1 MSTDKKRVTIVLNK
15 DMYEELADIAE
26 SEARSLTSLVTYVLL
41 QFINE
46 RKNKS

>member
-1 MSTDKKRVTIVLNK
+1 MSTDKKRITVVLNQDLYK
-15 DMYEELADIAE
+15 ELSDIAE

-41 QFINE
+41 QFIND